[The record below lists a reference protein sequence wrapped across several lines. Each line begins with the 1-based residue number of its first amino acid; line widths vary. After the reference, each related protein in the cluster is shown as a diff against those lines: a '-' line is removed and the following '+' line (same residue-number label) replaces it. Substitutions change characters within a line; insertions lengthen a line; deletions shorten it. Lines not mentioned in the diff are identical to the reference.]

1 MSELLKEVP
10 QPDQSKD
17 VLVEK
22 HVYADKPGVAPCD
35 SDDKACHQR
44 WIEAFCD
51 CDQ

>member
-1 MSELLKEVP
+1 MEINLKDTVQTTTEEV
-10 QPDQSKD
+10 K
-17 VLVEK
+17 VEK
-22 HVYADKPGVAPCD
+22 QVYADKPGVAPCN

>member
-1 MSELLKEVP
+1 MTELLKEVP
-10 QPDQSKD
+10 QTDVTKE

-22 HVYADKPGVAPCD
+22 HVYADKTGVAPCD